1 MLISQK
7 ITLNNIYKKIKSNR
21 ILKKKI
27 IFNKFYNK
35 KFIKKVRANKGK
47 KIIMLINSFFFWS
60 LYYYYNTNI
69 MFLKFLVNYW
79 LNFFFLI
86 REHNYNYFF
95 KKNNYNYFFKKKK
108 LFTTNLIYYNFIYFH
123 KLLTYQFNKF
133 FIFKKIRNKNLKKKI
148 YLINGYKIYDL
159 VNFRQVQYKLKPNF
173 RLRIK
178 KKW

>member
-69 MFLKFLVNYW
+69 MFLKFLVNY
-79 LNFFFLI
+79 
-86 REHNYNYFF
+86 
-95 KKNNYNYFFKKKK
+95 
-108 LFTTNLIYYNFIYFH
+108 
-123 KLLTYQFNKF
+123 
-133 FIFKKIRNKNLKKKI
+133 
-148 YLINGYKIYDL
+148 
-159 VNFRQVQYKLKPNF
+159 
-173 RLRIK
+173 
-178 KKW
+178 